1 MHLGQ
6 EDEFISKTAQAQI
19 KAAFAKT
26 IVSAGDIS
34 IERKQQGNRKLGYR
48 VWRIISHP
56 HDFDTELL
64 CRGEIDMIKAGGTRC
79 NDLVPPAARF
89 LSTSASTESFTNTL
103 TAGKPSARGT
113 VSERRSVSK

>member
-1 MHLGQ
+1 LDAPLLMHLGQ

-79 NDLVPPAARF
+79 NELG
-89 LSTSASTESFTNTL
+89 ASSCEIFEHI
-103 TAGKPSARGT
+103 G
-113 VSERRSVSK
+113 VD